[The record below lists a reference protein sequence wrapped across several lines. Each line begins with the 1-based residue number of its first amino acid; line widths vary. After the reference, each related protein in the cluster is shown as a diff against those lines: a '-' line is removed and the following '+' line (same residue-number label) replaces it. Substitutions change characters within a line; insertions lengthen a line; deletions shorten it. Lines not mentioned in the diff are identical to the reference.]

1 MRNQYKTNI
10 VNVNSNSEIMTKE
23 QEKLNTTMP
32 EFKEINTKKL
42 FIKNPLA
49 ISMDKNEKK
58 DKKINTNILNT
69 DLKLYKHVQIR
80 KKFYP
85 QPNELLSPKYNMI
98 KNKLKTMS
106 EKSSIRFISSHF
118 NKTFQDINKEKDSP
132 NMDASNER
140 NSSNIIQVKKKINEN
155 FSANKDNVNNNSI
168 SSQLTR
174 LSKNNNSFMY
184 NYTKKKVIYQGKIK
198 NKLNKNIHYDNNIIS
213 NNTGNSIDKI
223 TMTETRNNKN
233 DDRNEVLP
241 TYTKTESNVK
251 VFPKNNIFNKFKI
264 KSTFLLFP
272 RKKED
277 KEILNSKTMELKDK
291 KYRKKNNIDLINS
304 LNINNQKT
312 DILNNAHNENN
323 DNSKRNNLAQSINGN
338 EKEVNKKEKRRYIYI
353 NRRIKNDTKKTKDI
367 NKKEN
372 TKYNN
377 KKENVF
383 KLSDKPIEIKVE
395 NSNSE
400 RSPSTLEEN
409 YFSIKKK
416 EEIIS
421 NTNIKTTTNM
431 NIYKNMTNKLYYK
444 HFKTRSSADNNK
456 PFQTLKSLVHKAHE
470 MEELSDCFG
479 KCYKTGPSSAR
490 NIQYKNETLISDR
503 AQKLNYLHYN
513 NTKLNTLSDISN
525 INLNNSDIIS
535 EEKKH
540 FKKYSN
546 LYDNIIENPNTNP
559 SNKIINNNTYNTTVN
574 FYKINNLPS
583 ELNKSSLKL
592 RNSILSKMTNETQTQ
607 NKSEHRRISSDN
619 MSYTNLIENLMANT
633 DRKNN
638 SKTPKESSHNASYQD
653 INPNNEI
660 KEEKIYKDNEIDL
673 EMLYILEAKLKC
685 ILNKINNYNIC
696 YNECFDWINFYFSC
710 KFYEKEINIFKYSR
724 NRNNIIY
731 YIKMELLCYFLCYD
745 VSFNKN
751 FNQAGIL
758 LKTIFNILHINFL
771 ILISYILYGI
781 GNTDNIGEISDNLCL
796 NKLKEVLANDLKLKL
811 TSQDMNEN
819 NILLLISNNFKE
831 INNYYKMIIDNLYS
845 YYYSMND
852 NDNTMSKTI
861 NKFPKCLSLDVNSLN
876 SLQKL
881 NIISSFFF
889 DSYRLLNN
897 YNFDDLSNFFELY
910 LYKSKENDSLMAF
923 DDIIIVNKNNNII
936 DKASSPFNTNNYIT
950 NNPINYNFINNNN
963 NNKVYANDNNK
974 YIFNEKKFYN
984 DMIINEFFLPPIKS
998 YYKYTLVLDLDET
1011 LIYFQ
1016 KDNNFIDYT
1025 YDNYNSNKKST
1036 LIFRPGLLD
1045 FLRKMKPLYELVLFS
1060 FGTKEYV
1067 NHILTII
1074 EKKEKFFEY
1083 VLYRQHATF
1092 EKGDYVKN
1100 LALLGRDLKKIIIV
1114 DNIPHVFKLQKSNG
1128 ICIKSFYGDVISERN
1143 TLKILGKIL
1152 ETIRFDADENEGDI
1166 RKSLKKQRN
1175 LIFAHITTNFE

>member
-1 MRNQYKTNI
+1 MRNQYKSNVVNI
-10 VNVNSNSEIMTKE
+10 QSNNEILSKE
-23 QEKLNTTMP
+23 QEKLNTTEP
-32 EFKEINTKKL
+32 EFKDINTQKL
-42 FIKNPLA
+42 FLKNPLT

-58 DKKINTNILNT
+58 DKKINTNIPNT

-85 QPNELLSPKYNMI
+85 QPYKLLSPKYKLI
-98 KNKLKTMS
+98 KNKIKTMS

-118 NKTFQDINKEKDSP
+118 NNTFQDIDKDKDCP
-132 NMDASNER
+132 NMDNER
-140 NSSNIIQVKKKINEN
+140 NTSNIIQVKKIINEN
-155 FSANKDNVNNNSI
+155 FSVNKDNINNNSI
-168 SSQLTR
+168 SSQLAHI
-174 LSKNNNSFMY
+174 SKNNNNFMY

-198 NKLNKNIHYDNNIIS
+198 SKLNKNIDSDNMIN
-213 NNTGNSIDKI
+213 NNTATSIDKI
-223 TMTETRNNKN
+223 TMTETRNNKYDDKN
-233 DDRNEVLP
+233 DALP
-241 TYTKTESNVK
+241 AYTKTESNVK
-251 VFPKNNIFNKFKI
+251 VLPKGNIFNKFKI
-264 KSTFLLFP
+264 KSTFMLFP

-277 KEILNSKTMELKDK
+277 KEIMNSKTMESKDK
-291 KYRKKNNIDLINS
+291 KYRKKNNTDLINS
-304 LNINNQKT
+304 LNINEQKT
-312 DILNNAHNENN
+312 DMLNNVPNENN
-323 DNSKRNNLAQSINGN
+323 DNKINYLAKSINGN

-353 NRRIKNDTKKTKDI
+353 NRRIKNETKKNKDI

-372 TKYNN
+372 TNYNN
-377 KKENVF
+377 IKDNVF

-395 NSNSE
+395 NSNSV
-400 RSPSTLEEN
+400 RNLPSLEDN
-409 YFSIKKK
+409 NFSIRKK
-416 EEIIS
+416 EEIIN

-431 NIYKNMTNKLYYK
+431 NIYKNLTNKLYYK
-444 HFKTRSSADNNK
+444 HFTSRSSAINNK
-456 PFQTLKSLVHKAHE
+456 PFQTLKFLVHKAHE

-479 KCYKTGPSSAR
+479 KFYKAGPNSAR
-490 NIQYKNETLISDR
+490 NIQYKDGTYISDN
-503 AQKLNYLHYN
+503 AQKINYLYDNH
-513 NTKLNTLSDISN
+513 TKLSTLSDISN
-525 INLNNSDIIS
+525 INLNNSVIIS

-540 FKKYSN
+540 FKKYNN
-546 LYDNIIENPNTNP
+546 LYDNIIENPDSNSP
-559 SNKIINNNTYNTTVN
+559 NKIINNNTYNTTVN

-583 ELNKSSLKL
+583 ELHKSSSKL
-592 RNSILSKMTNETQTQ
+592 RNSILSKITNETQ
-607 NKSEHRRISSDN
+607 NKSEHRRISSDK
-619 MSYTNLIENLMANT
+619 MSYTNLIENLMAST

-638 SKTPKESSHNASYQD
+638 SKAPNESSHNTSSQD
-653 INPNNEI
+653 INPNSEI
-660 KEEKIYKDNEIDL
+660 KEEKIYKDSEIDL

-696 YNECFDWINFYFSC
+696 YNECFDWINYYFSC
-710 KFYEKEINIFKYSR
+710 KFYDKEINLFKYNR
-724 NRNNIIY
+724 NRNNITY
-731 YIKMELLCYFLCYD
+731 YVKMELLCYFLCYD

-758 LKTIFNILHINFL
+758 LKTIFNLLYINYL
-771 ILISYILYGI
+771 ILISYILYRI
-781 GNTDNIGEISDNLCL
+781 GNTSNIREISDSLCL
-796 NKLKEVLANDLKLKL
+796 NKLKEVLAKDLKLKL

-845 YYYSMND
+845 YYYSMNND
-852 NDNTMSKTI
+852 DNTMNKSI
-861 NKFPKCLSLDVNSLN
+861 NKFPKCLSIDVNSLN

-897 YNFDDLSNFFELY
+897 YNFEDLKHFFELY
-910 LYKSKENDSLMAF
+910 LYKSKDNDSLMAF
-923 DDIIIVNKNNNII
+923 DDLIVINKNNNII
-936 DKASSPFNTNNYIT
+936 DNTSSSFNNNNYIN
-950 NNPINYNFINNNN
+950 NNPINYNYNFSNN
-963 NNKVYANDNNK
+963 NNKVYVNDNNK
-974 YIFNEKKFYN
+974 YILNEKKYYN
-984 DMIINEFFLPPIKS
+984 NMIINEFFLPPIKS

-1016 KDNNFIDYT
+1016 KDSNFIDYT
-1025 YDNYNSNKKST
+1025 YDNYNSNKKNT
-1036 LIFRPGLLD
+1036 LILRPGLLD

-1175 LIFAHITTNFE
+1175 LIFTHITTNLE

>member
-1 MRNQYKTNI
+1 MRNQKKINI
-10 VNVNSNSEIMTKE
+10 VDVHPNSEIMVKE
-23 QEKLNTTMP
+23 QEKLNTTVP
-32 EFKEINTKKL
+32 ESKEINAKKL
-42 FIKNPLA
+42 FMKNPLT

-58 DKKINTNILNT
+58 DKKISTNIQNT

-85 QPNELLSPKYNMI
+85 QPNELLSPKYKQM

-118 NKTFQDINKEKDSP
+118 NKTFQDTNKDNDSP
-132 NMDASNER
+132 NVDTSNER
-140 NSSNIIQVKKKINEN
+140 NTSNIIQVKKKINEN

-168 SSQLTR
+168 SSQLAHI
-174 LSKNNNSFMY
+174 SKNNNNFMY
-184 NYTKKKVIYQGKIK
+184 NYTKKKIVYQGKIK
-198 NKLNKNIHYDNNIIS
+198 NKLNKNIHYDNTIS
-213 NNTGNSIDKI
+213 NNTMTSIDKI
-223 TMTETRNNKN
+223 TLTETRNNKN
-233 DDRNEVLP
+233 DIRNDVLP

-251 VFPKNNIFNKFKI
+251 IFQKANIFNKFKI

-277 KEILNSKTMELKDK
+277 KEIINSKTMELKDK
-291 KYRKKNNIDLINS
+291 KYRKKNSTDLIKS
-304 LNINNQKT
+304 LNINEQKT
-312 DILNNAHNENN
+312 DILNNDNNENK
-323 DNSKRNNLAQSINGN
+323 DNSKSYNLAKSINGN

-353 NRRIKNDTKKTKDI
+353 NRRIKNDTKKNKDI
-367 NKKEN
+367 NKKDN
-372 TKYNN
+372 IKYNN

-383 KLSDKPIEIKVE
+383 KLPDKPIEIKVE
-395 NSNSE
+395 NSNSV
-400 RSPSTLEEN
+400 RNPPKLEDN
-409 YFSIKKK
+409 YFSIRKK
-416 EEIIS
+416 EEIIN

-431 NIYKNMTNKLYYK
+431 NIYKNLTNKLYYK
-444 HFKTRSSADNNK
+444 HFKTKSSIANNK
-456 PFQTLKSLVHKAHE
+456 PFQTLKFLVHKAHE
-470 MEELSDCFG
+470 MEELSNCFD
-479 KCYKTGPSSAR
+479 KFYKTGPRSAR
-490 NIQYKNETLISDR
+490 NIHYKDKTYISDNS
-503 AQKLNYLHYN
+503 QSLNNLHEKYP
-513 NTKLNTLSDISN
+513 KLNTLSDISN

-540 FKKYSN
+540 FKKYNN
-546 LYDNIIENPNTNP
+546 LYDNIIENTSSNSP
-559 SNKIINNNTYNTTVN
+559 NKIINNNTYNTTVN

-583 ELNKSSLKL
+583 ELHKSSLKL
-592 RNSILSKMTNETQTQ
+592 RNSILPKMISETQTQ
-607 NKSEHRRISSDN
+607 NKYEHRRISSDN
-619 MSYTNLIENLMANT
+619 ISYTNLLEDLKPNT
-633 DRKNN
+633 DRNNN
-638 SKTPKESSHNASYQD
+638 SKTQNESNHNTSCQD
-653 INPNNEI
+653 MNPNSEI
-660 KEEKIYKDNEIDL
+660 KEEKKYKDNEIDL

-696 YNECFDWINFYFSC
+696 YNECFDWINYYFSC
-710 KFYEKEINIFKYSR
+710 KFYDKEINIFKYNR

-758 LKTIFNILHINFL
+758 LKTIFNLLHINYL
-771 ILISYILYGI
+771 ILISYVLYGI

-796 NKLKEVLANDLKLKL
+796 NKLKEVLAKDLKLKL

-831 INNYYKMIIDNLYS
+831 VNNYYKMIIDNLYS

-852 NDNTMSKTI
+852 NDNTMNKTL

-889 DSYRLLNN
+889 DSYRLLNK
-897 YNFDDLSNFFELY
+897 YNFDDLKNFFDLY

-923 DDIIIVNKNNNII
+923 EDLIIVNKNNNVI
-936 DKASSPFNTNNYIT
+936 DKASSSFNNYIN
-950 NNPINYNFINNNN
+950 NNPINYNYNYSNI
-963 NNKVYANDNNK
+963 NKVFVNDNNK
-974 YIFNEKKFYN
+974 YIFNEKKYYN
-984 DMIINEFFLPPIKS
+984 NMIINEFFLPPIKS
-998 YYKYTLVLDLDET
+998 YYQYTLVLDLDET

-1025 YDNYNSNKKST
+1025 NDNYNSNKKNT

-1152 ETIRFDADENEGDI
+1152 ETIRFDAEENDGDI

-1175 LIFAHITTNFE
+1175 LIFTYITTNLE

>member
-1 MRNQYKTNI
+1 MRNRYKSNVVNEI
-10 VNVNSNSEIMTKE
+10 VSKE
-23 QEKLNTTMP
+23 QEKLNTTVP
-32 EFKEINTKKL
+32 EFKEINTKKI
-42 FIKNPLA
+42 FNKNPLT

-58 DKKINTNILNT
+58 DKKISSNILNS
-69 DLKLYKHVQIR
+69 DIKLYKHVQIR

-85 QPNELLSPKYNMI
+85 QPNEMMSPKYKLI

-118 NKTFQDINKEKDSP
+118 NKTFQDINNDKDIP
-132 NMDASNER
+132 NMDTSNEK
-140 NSSNIIQVKKKINEN
+140 NTSNIIQVKKKNNEN

-168 SSQLTR
+168 SSQLAR
-174 LSKNNNSFMY
+174 ISKSNNSFMY
-184 NYTKKKVIYQGKIK
+184 NYIKKKVIYQGKMK
-198 NKLNKNIHYDNNIIS
+198 NKLNKNIHSENINNNNIG
-213 NNTGNSIDKI
+213 TSIDKI
-223 TMTETRNNKN
+223 TMTEARKNKYE
-233 DDRNEVLP
+233 DRNDILP

-251 VFPKNNIFNKFKI
+251 VFPKTNIFNKFKI

-277 KEILNSKTMELKDK
+277 KDIANSKTMESNDK
-291 KYRKKNNIDLINS
+291 KYRKKNNSDLINS
-304 LNINNQKT
+304 LNINEIKI
-312 DILNNAHNENN
+312 DVLNKDLNENN
-323 DNSKRNNLAQSINGN
+323 DNNNNNNLTQSINGK
-338 EKEVNKKEKRRYIYI
+338 EKEANKKEKRRYIYI
-353 NRRIKNDTKKTKDI
+353 NRRIKNDTKKNKDI

-372 TKYNN
+372 SRFNN
-377 KKENVF
+377 KKEKVF
-383 KLSDKPIEIKVE
+383 KLPDKPIEIKVE
-395 NSNSE
+395 NNNSV
-400 RSPSTLEEN
+400 RNPSEIEDN

-416 EEIIS
+416 EEIIN

-431 NIYKNMTNKLYYK
+431 NIYKNLTNKLYYK
-444 HFKTRSSADNNK
+444 HFKTRSSVSNNK
-456 PFQTLKSLVHKAHE
+456 PFQTLQFLVHKAHE

-479 KCYKTGPSSAR
+479 KFYKTGPSSAR
-490 NIQYKNETLISDR
+490 NVQYKEGTYISDNS
-503 AQKLNYLHYN
+503 QKINYLYDNH
-513 NTKLNTLSDISN
+513 TKLNTLSDISN

-540 FKKYSN
+540 YKKYSN
-546 LYDNIIENPNTNP
+546 LYDNMIEKQNTNSP
-559 SNKIINNNTYNTTVN
+559 NKIINNNTYNTTVN
-574 FYKINNLPS
+574 FYKINNLP

-592 RNSILSKMTNETQTQ
+592 RNSVLSKMSNESHK
-607 NKSEHRRISSDN
+607 KSDHRRTSSDN
-619 MSYTNLIENLMANT
+619 FLYSNLIENLMINA
-633 DRKNN
+633 DRKINA
-638 SKTPKESSHNASYQD
+638 KTPNESSHNTSCQD
-653 INPNNEI
+653 INSNSEI

-673 EMLYILEAKLKC
+673 ETLYILEAKLKC

-696 YNECFDWINFYFSC
+696 YNECFDWISYYFSC
-710 KFYEKEINIFKYSR
+710 KFYDKEINIFKYNR
-724 NRNNIIY
+724 NRNNITY

-758 LKTIFNILHINFL
+758 LKTIFNLLHINYL
-771 ILISYILYGI
+771 ILISYILYGNT
-781 GNTDNIGEISDNLCL
+781 GNIEEISDNICL
-796 NKLKEVLANDLKLKL
+796 NKLKEVLEKELKLKL

-831 INNYYKMIIDNLYS
+831 VNNYYKMIIDNLYS
-845 YYYSMND
+845 YYYSMKD
-852 NDNTMSKTI
+852 SDNTMNKTV

-897 YNFDDLSNFFELY
+897 YNFDDLKNFFEIY

-923 DDIIIVNKNNNII
+923 DDLIFVNKNNNII
-936 DKASSPFNTNNYIT
+936 DKATNPFNSYNYIN
-950 NNPINYNFINNNN
+950 NNPINYNYNFNNSNNNI
-963 NNKVYANDNNK
+963 YANDNNK
-974 YIFNEKKFYN
+974 YIFNEKKLYN
-984 DMIINEFFLPPIKS
+984 NMIINEFFLPPIKS

-1025 YDNYNSNKKST
+1025 YDNYNSNKKNT

-1067 NHILTII
+1067 NHILDII

-1166 RKSLKKQRN
+1166 RKSLIKQRN
-1175 LIFAHITTNFE
+1175 LIFTHITTNLE

>member
-1 MRNQYKTNI
+1 MRNQYKSNA
-10 VNVNSNSEIMTKE
+10 VNNYSNSEIMAKE
-23 QEKLNTTMP
+23 QDKLNSTVS

-42 FIKNPLA
+42 FIKNPLT
-49 ISMDKNEKK
+49 ISMDKNDKK
-58 DKKINTNILNT
+58 DKKINANILNT

-85 QPNELLSPKYNMI
+85 KPNELLSPKYKLI
-98 KNKLKTMS
+98 QNKLKTMS
-106 EKSSIRFISSHF
+106 EKSSIRFISSQF
-118 NKTFQDINKEKDSP
+118 NKTFQDINKDKDSP
-132 NMDASNER
+132 NIDASNER
-140 NSSNIIQVKKKINEN
+140 NTSNIIQVKKKINEN
-155 FSANKDNVNNNSI
+155 FSANKDNANNNSI
-168 SSQLTR
+168 SSQLAR
-174 LSKNNNSFMY
+174 ISKNNNSFMY

-198 NKLNKNIHYDNNIIS
+198 NKLNKNIHYDNIIS
-213 NNTGNSIDKI
+213 NNTGTSIDKI
-223 TMTETRNNKN
+223 TMTETKSNKYDDGN
-233 DDRNEVLP
+233 DALP

-251 VFPKNNIFNKFKI
+251 VFPKTNIFNKFKI

-277 KEILNSKTMELKDK
+277 KEIMNSKTMELKDK
-291 KYRKKNNIDLINS
+291 KYRKKNNSDLINS
-304 LNINNQKT
+304 QNINEQKT

-323 DNSKRNNLAQSINGN
+323 DNSKNTNLVQSINGN

-353 NRRIKNDTKKTKDI
+353 NRRIKNDTKKNKDF

-372 TKYNN
+372 TKFNN

-395 NSNSE
+395 NSNSV
-400 RSPSTLEEN
+400 RNPALLEDN
-409 YFSIKKK
+409 YFSIRKK
-416 EEIIS
+416 EEIIN

-431 NIYKNMTNKLYYK
+431 NIYKNLTNKLYYK

-470 MEELSDCFG
+470 MEELSNCFG
-479 KCYKTGPSSAR
+479 KFYKTGPSSAR
-490 NIQYKNETLISDR
+490 NIQYKNDTYISDS
-503 AQKLNYLHYN
+503 AQKINNLHDNY
-513 NTKLNTLSDISN
+513 TKLNTLSDVSN

-540 FKKYSN
+540 FKKYNN
-546 LYDNIIENPNTNP
+546 LYDNIIENPNSNSP
-559 SNKIINNNTYNTTVN
+559 NKIINNNTYNTTVN

-583 ELNKSSLKL
+583 ELHKSPLKL
-592 RNSILSKMTNETQTQ
+592 RYSILSKMSNETQTQ

-619 MSYTNLIENLMANT
+619 MPYTNLLENLMVNT
-633 DRKNN
+633 DRKSN
-638 SKTPKESSHNASYQD
+638 SKIPNESSHNTSCQD
-653 INPNNEI
+653 INPNSEI
-660 KEEKIYKDNEIDL
+660 KEEKTYKDNEIDL

-696 YNECFDWINFYFSC
+696 YNECFDWIKYYFSC
-710 KFYEKEINIFKYSR
+710 KFYDKEINIFKYNR

-758 LKTIFNILHINFL
+758 LKTILNLLHINYL

-781 GNTDNIGEISDNLCL
+781 GNTDNIAEISDNLCL
-796 NKLKEVLANDLKLKL
+796 NKIKEVLAKDLKLKL
-811 TSQDMNEN
+811 TTQDMNEN

-831 INNYYKMIIDNLYS
+831 VNNYYKMIIDNLYS

-852 NDNTMSKTI
+852 NDNIINKAI
-861 NKFPKCLSLDVNSLN
+861 NKFPKCLSLDANSMN
-876 SLQKL
+876 NLQKL

-897 YNFDDLSNFFELY
+897 YTFDDLKKFFELY

-923 DDIIIVNKNNNII
+923 DDLIIECKNNNII
-936 DKASSPFNTNNYIT
+936 DETSNSFNTNNYIN
-950 NNPINYNFINNNN
+950 NNPINYNYNF
-963 NNKVYANDNNK
+963 NNKINANDNNK
-974 YIFNEKKFYN
+974 YIFNQKKYYN

-1045 FLRKMKPLYELVLFS
+1045 FLCKMKPLYELVLFS

-1114 DNIPHVFKLQKSNG
+1114 DNLPHVFKLQKSNG
-1128 ICIKSFYGDVISERN
+1128 ICIKSFYGDVISDRN

-1152 ETIRFDADENEGDI
+1152 EIIRFDADENEGDI

-1175 LIFAHITTNFE
+1175 LIFTHITTNLE